1 MGCSLNTAA
10 TSDPL
15 ATLYRDHH
23 GWLNCWLRR
32 KLGNSFDAADLAQ
45 DTFLRIIAARNAPAI
60 EEPRKYLAT
69 IAKGLVVDRFRRLSI
84 EEAWLETLA
93 ARPEAFAVSP
103 ETRALILETLFAIDR
118 MLDELGPRAREIFLL
133 AQFEGLSY
141 AAIGERLGV
150 SVTTV
155 KKHLARALAQCL
167 ILTEGC

>member
-1 MGCSLNTAA
+1 MECSLNTAA
-10 TSDPL
+10 TPDPL
-15 ATLYRDHH
+15 TTLYRDHH
-23 GWLNCWLRR
+23 GWLNGWLRR

-118 MLDELGPRAREIFLL
+118 MLDALGPRAREIFLL

-141 AAIGERLGV
+141 AAIGERLGI

-155 KKHLARALAQCL
+155 KKHLARALAHCL
-167 ILTEGC
+167 ILAEGC